1 MRLQGLSML
10 CGTRRAQV
18 AGIAVALALLAAP
31 ASARDLRIGGGATV
45 GAGLPAIGSTGA
57 DLGIGAGAGAGAS
70 WSGGTDLS
78 AGADTQATTTATT
91 FQNNGSGGPAALGLD
106 RFAVQGDGRTNVS
119 VFYKVLKSRF

>member
-1 MRLQGLSML
+1 ML

-18 AGIAVALALLAAP
+18 AGVAVALALLAAP
-31 ASARDLRIGGGATV
+31 ASARDLRIGGAATV
-45 GAGLPAIGSTGA
+45 GPGLPAIGSTGA

-70 WSGGTDLS
+70 WNGGTDLS
-78 AGADTQATTTATT
+78 AGADAQATT
-91 FQNNGSGGPAALGLD
+91 FQSNGSGGPAALGLD